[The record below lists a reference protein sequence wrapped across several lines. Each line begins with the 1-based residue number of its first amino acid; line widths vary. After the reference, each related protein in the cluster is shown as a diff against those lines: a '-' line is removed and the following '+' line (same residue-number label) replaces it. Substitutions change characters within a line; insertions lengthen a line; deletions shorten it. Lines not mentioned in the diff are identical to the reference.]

1 MPGLRSRK
9 PLLMR
14 LAAFLVALCG
24 LAVYW
29 FGSPAVSRYG
39 TLLFVVIMLLL
50 LKQSAKYVAPGPAD
64 RILIPRLK
72 AKWDSVAV
80 RNGIL
85 YLAATALWCL
95 AMGVATR
102 SGILDRLPRMLAV
115 FIVLIPFFTLLLL
128 GVFSLA
134 KGLHGFQR

>member
-1 MPGLRSRK
+1 MPGVRSRD
-9 PLLMR
+9 PLFMR
-14 LAAFLVALCG
+14 LAKLLVALCG

-29 FGSPAVSRYG
+29 FGSPAVSTYG

-50 LKQSAKYVAPGPAD
+50 LKQSAKSNVAPDPAD
-64 RILIPRLK
+64 RIVIPRLK

-115 FIVLIPFFTLLLL
+115 FTVLVPFFTLLLL
-128 GVFSLA
+128 GIFSLA
-134 KGLHGFQR
+134 KGLHGRA